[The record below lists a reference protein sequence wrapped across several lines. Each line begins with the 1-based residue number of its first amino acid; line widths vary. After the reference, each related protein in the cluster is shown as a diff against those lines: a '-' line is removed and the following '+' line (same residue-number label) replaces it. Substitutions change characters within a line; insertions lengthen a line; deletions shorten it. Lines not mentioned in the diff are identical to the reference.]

1 MHLSS
6 QVMADLYQDYLKDLE
21 KWKLHL
27 NVLIYL
33 LISLGSVV
41 DEEFKFLVVTDV
53 GPPTVKFSRETL
65 WTHSL

>member
-53 GPPTVKFSRETL
+53 GLPTVKFSRETL